1 MDTDTTTRQTDGRQT
16 HDGDTD
22 AGRRYDGRDAD
33 DAPARRGRR
42 REPAGDAGLEH
53 RAIADSPIR
62 RYARIADTPATPI
75 RRSA

>member
-1 MDTDTTTRQTDGRQT
+1 MDMDTTTRQTDGRQT

-42 REPAGDAGLEH
+42 REPADDASLE
-53 RAIADSPIR
+53 RSSNRRFADSPIC
-62 RYARIADTPATPI
+62 AIDGTPATPV
-75 RRSA
+75 RR